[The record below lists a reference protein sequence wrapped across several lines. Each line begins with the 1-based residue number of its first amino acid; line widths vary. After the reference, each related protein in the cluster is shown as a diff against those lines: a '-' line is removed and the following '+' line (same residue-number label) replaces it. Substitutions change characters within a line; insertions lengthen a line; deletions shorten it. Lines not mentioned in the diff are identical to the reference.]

1 MADTDKFNKTLCICV
16 KAKIHSQP
24 QPRGHAHHLYIN
36 QVMQIW
42 KHMKLY
48 KEMVNGPKSDVLSD
62 TILIIIIIIIRKSLI
77 ILSNCRCLMELI
89 ED

>member
-1 MADTDKFNKTLCICV
+1 
-16 KAKIHSQP
+16 
-24 QPRGHAHHLYIN
+24 
-36 QVMQIW
+36 
-42 KHMKLY
+42 
-48 KEMVNGPKSDVLSD
+48 MVNGPKSDVLSD

>member
-1 MADTDKFNKTLCICV
+1 MVDTDKVNKTFYIYV

-36 QVMQIW
+36 QSC
-42 KHMKLY
+42 KYGRHMKLY
-48 KEMVNGPKSDVLSD
+48 KEMVNGPKSDVLYD
-62 TILIIIIIIIRKSLI
+62 TILIIIIIRKSLI